1 MIAHRFLSRGG
12 IMFLSKFLR
21 ISLVIFF
28 LVFLVHTGQVWAQSG
43 SLPAQDLAEIIKSL
57 KMRAIGPAIM
67 GGRTVDFAV
76 VESNTAIIYAAVG
89 PSGVFKSENNGVTW
103 NPVFDRESTVAVGA
117 VAVSQSHPDIL
128 WVGTGEGTSRNSVGI
143 GDGVYKSEDGGRT
156 WKNMG
161 LNKTQH
167 IAQILIHPTNPDIV
181 YIGALGRLWGPNE
194 ERGVFKTADGG
205 KTWEKALY
213 VNPDTGISDIAM
225 DPSNPRVLYAGAWD
239 HRRKPYHFR
248 SGGPGSALYKTTDAG
263 ETWRKIHQGL
273 PPGEYGRWGIDICR
287 TKPNVVY
294 ALVESENSGVFRS
307 EDKGET
313 WRRMSDWQTYD
324 QVNFRPFYYSK
335 ITVDPNND
343 LVVYVYSGSSY
354 VSRDGGKTFERISGD
369 THPDHHMMWVNP
381 HNSLHLIDGNDGGI
395 DISYDGAKTWHSVQT
410 NAWSEVY
417 QIGYDF
423 RDPYYVY
430 VGLQD
435 NGSWGAP
442 INSLDPMGIM
452 NFHWY
457 TIGGGDGF
465 YTQVDPNDHTT
476 LYRNAHMGG
485 ISRFD
490 VETGDS
496 QDIKPV
502 APLDEPPYR
511 FNWNAPIL
519 LSPHNN
525 RVVYFGSNYL
535 FKSTDRGSAWERLGP
550 DLSTN
555 DPEKQK
561 DSGGIT
567 PDNTGA
573 EIHCTV
579 YTIAESPL
587 KEGVIW
593 VGTDDGL
600 IQLTQDGGET
610 WTNVTAN
617 IKGLP
622 SESWVTRIEASHF
635 SEGTAFATF
644 DRHRMDDNKPYLFK
658 TEDYGR
664 TWTPLHGGLPDVGYL
679 HVVREDPVNRNLLY
693 VGSEFG
699 LFLTFD
705 SGRKW
710 MAYKNDFPTIAVRDI
725 QIHPREMDLLVGTH
739 GRGLWVLDDIVP
751 IQNLTPEVLA
761 SDFVLFK
768 PRDAVLY
775 SYRGHSMYSGP
786 HPFQGP
792 NPPMGAMITYYL
804 KDKPGPK
811 DTVALTIKDS
821 TGQTITAIRTTK
833 EKGLNRVIWS
843 LRMADQSDESA
854 ERSRF
859 RRSIGGPYVLP
870 GEYRI
875 ALEVNGTTQTQG
887 ILVKPFDKHDFT
899 LEEREL
905 NHRYIQEID
914 DLNQKGNTLLQS
926 MAELDEGLKSLSDR
940 IRAAG
945 IKDERLS
952 AKMNDIR
959 DKVDR
964 IQKAYSRSV
973 EGRTGYKR
981 PVMVALRGG
990 TLPEQISRLRYS
1002 ILSYQGA
1009 PTQTQ
1014 IDQFENIKQV
1024 MQPLLDMA
1032 EKLKD
1037 EDIPGLN
1044 NLLNELNFPVIKN
1057 IK

>member
-1 MIAHRFLSRGG
+1 MTSP
-12 IMFLSKFLR
+12 KFLR
-21 ISLVIFF
+21 ISLAIFF
-28 LVFLVHTGQVWAQSG
+28 FILIASPGQASAQGKSQ
-43 SLPAQDLAEIIKSL
+43 PAQDYAEIIETL

-67 GGRTVDFAV
+67 GGRVVDFAV
-76 VESNTAIIYAAVG
+76 VESNPAVIYAAVG
-89 PSGVFKSENNGVTW
+89 PSGVFKSENSGVTW
-103 NPVFDRESTVAVGA
+103 DPVFDKENTVAVGA
-117 VAVSQSHPDIL
+117 VAVSQSHPDIV

-143 GDGVYKSEDGGRT
+143 GDGVYKSEDGGKT

-161 LNKTQH
+161 LEKTQH
-167 IAQILIHPTNPDIV
+167 IGQILIHPTDPDIV
-181 YIGALGRLWGPNE
+181 YIGALGHLWGANE
-194 ERGVFKTADGG
+194 ERGVFKTTDAGA
-205 KTWEKALY
+205 TWEKVLY
-213 VNPDTGISDIAM
+213 VNPNTGISDMAM

-239 HRRKPYHFR
+239 HLRKPYHFR

-263 ETWRKIHQGL
+263 ATWQKIHQGL
-273 PPGEYGRWGIDICR
+273 PDGEYGRWGIDICR

-307 EDKGET
+307 DDKGAT
-313 WRRMSDWQTYD
+313 WQRMSDWQIYD
-324 QVNFRPFYYSK
+324 RVNFRPFYYSK

-369 THPDHHMMWVNP
+369 THPDHHMVWVNP
-381 HNSLHLIDGNDGGI
+381 HNSLHIIDGNDGGI
-395 DISYDGAKTWHSVQT
+395 DISYDGAKTWHSVKT
-410 NAWSEVY
+410 NAWSEIY

-465 YTQVDPNDHTT
+465 YTQVDPEDYTT

-502 APLDEPPYR
+502 ARLDEPPYR

-525 RVVYFGSNYL
+525 KVVYFGGNYL
-535 FKSTDRGSAWERLGP
+535 FKTTDRGRSWDRVSP

-573 EIHCTV
+573 EIHCTI

-587 KEGVIW
+587 KEGLIW
-593 VGTDDGL
+593 IGTDDGL
-600 IQLTQDGGET
+600 VQVTQDGGRA

-617 IKGLP
+617 ILGLP
-622 SESWVTRIEASHF
+622 SDSWVTRIEASHF
-635 SEGTAFATF
+635 AEGTAYAAF
-644 DRHRMDDNKPYLFK
+644 DRHRMDDNKPYVFK
-658 TEDYGR
+658 TTDYGK
-664 TWTPLHGGLPDVGYL
+664 TWNPLHGDLPKVGYL
-679 HVVREDPVNRNLLY
+679 HVVREDPVNPNLLY

-699 LFLTFD
+699 LFLSFD
-705 SGRKW
+705 GGRDW
-710 MAYKNDFPTIAVRDI
+710 MVYKNDFPTIAVRDI

-739 GRGLWVLDDIVP
+739 GRGLWVLDDITP

-761 SDFVLFK
+761 SDFTLFK
-768 PRDAVLY
+768 TRDAVLN
-775 SYRGHSMYSGP
+775 SYKGNSMYSGP
-786 HPFQGP
+786 HPFQGA

-804 KDKPGPK
+804 KEKPGAK
-811 DTVALTIKDS
+811 DKIALIVKDNA
-821 TGQTITAIRTTK
+821 GQTITALRATK
-833 EKGLNRVIWS
+833 SKGLNRVVWS
-843 LRMADQSDESA
+843 LQIASQTDEDTG
-854 ERSRF
+854 RSRF
-859 RRSIGGPYVLP
+859 RRSAGGPYVLP
-870 GEYRI
+870 GEYRVE
-875 ALEVNGTTQTQG
+875 LDVNGVKQAKT
-887 ILVKPFDKHDFT
+887 LVVKPFEKHDFT
-899 LEEREL
+899 LDDRKL
-905 NHRYIQEID
+905 NHRYAHEIGA
-914 DLNQKGNTLLQS
+914 LVQKGTALIQS
-926 MAELDEGLKSLSDR
+926 MSELDEELKSVSDR
-940 IRAAG
+940 VRTAG
-945 IKDERLS
+945 IRDERLGT
-952 AKMNDIR
+952 KMKDIR
-959 DKVDR
+959 DKVDKV
-964 IQKAYSRSV
+964 QKAYSRSV

-981 PVMVALRGG
+981 PVLVALRGG
-990 TLPEQISRLRYS
+990 TLPEQISRLQYS
-1002 ILSYQGA
+1002 VMGYQGA

-1014 IDQFENIKQV
+1014 IAQFENIKQV
-1024 MQPLLDMA
+1024 MQPLLDLA
-1032 EKLKD
+1032 EMLKTK
-1037 EDIPGLN
+1037 DIPELN
-1044 NLLNELNFPVIKN
+1044 TLLNELKFPVIKN

>member
-1 MIAHRFLSRGG
+1 MISAR
-12 IMFLSKFLR
+12 FLR

-28 LVFLVHTGQVWAQSG
+28 IMIMASPGQTWAQGKSR
-43 SLPAQDLAEIIKSL
+43 PAPDYAEIIKTL
-57 KMRAIGPAIM
+57 KMRNIGPAIM

-76 VESNTAIIYAAVG
+76 VENNTAIIYAAVG
-89 PSGVFKSENNGVTW
+89 PSGVFKSENSGVTW
-103 NPVFDRESTVAVGA
+103 TPVFDRENSVSVGA
-117 VAVSQSHPDIL
+117 VAVSQSHPDIV
-128 WVGTGEGTSRNSVGI
+128 WVGTGEGTSRNSSGI

-161 LNKTQH
+161 LKNTQH
-167 IAQILIHPTNPDIV
+167 ISQILIHPANPEVV
-181 YIGALGRLWGPNE
+181 YIGALGHLWGANE
-194 ERGVFKTADGG
+194 ERGVFKTTDGG
-205 KTWEKALY
+205 KTWQKVLY
-213 VNPDTGISDIAM
+213 VNPDTGISDMAM

-263 ETWRKIHQGL
+263 ETWHKIHKGL

-287 TKPNVVY
+287 TKPSIVY
-294 ALVESENSGVFRS
+294 TLVECKNSGVFRS
-307 EDKGET
+307 DDKGET
-313 WRRMSDWQTYD
+313 WKRMSSWQTYD

-343 LVVYVYSGSSY
+343 LIVYVYSGSSY
-354 VSRDGGKTFERISGD
+354 VSLDGGKTFERISGG
-369 THPDHHMMWVNP
+369 THPDHHMMWVDP

-395 DISYDGAKTWHSVQT
+395 DISYDGAKTWHSVKT
-410 NAWSEVY
+410 NAWSEIY
-417 QIGYDF
+417 QVGYDF
-423 RDPYYVY
+423 RSPYYVY

-442 INSLDPMGIM
+442 VNSLDPMGIM

-457 TIGGGDGF
+457 AIGGGDGF
-465 YTQVDPNDHTT
+465 YIQVGPEDYTT
-476 LYRNAHMGG
+476 VYRNAHMGG

-511 FNWNAPIL
+511 FNWNSPIL
-519 LSPHNN
+519 LSPHDSK
-525 RVVYFGSNYL
+525 VVYFGGNYL
-535 FKSTDRGSAWERLGP
+535 FKTTDRGKSWERLGP

-579 YTIAESPL
+579 FTIAESPV
-587 KEGVIW
+587 KEGLIW

-600 IQLTQDGGET
+600 VQLSQDGGKT

-617 IKGLP
+617 IKWLP
-622 SESWVTRIEASHF
+622 QESWVTRIEASHF
-635 SEGTAFATF
+635 SEGTAYATF

-658 TEDYGR
+658 TEDYGK
-664 TWTPLHGGLPDVGYL
+664 TWKPMHGSLPEVGYL
-679 HVVREDPVNRNLLY
+679 HVVREDPVNQNLLY

-699 LFLTFD
+699 LFMSFD
-705 SGRKW
+705 GGRRW
-710 MAYKNDFPTIAVRDI
+710 MAYKNSFPTIAVRDI

-739 GRGLWVLDDIVP
+739 GRGLWVLDDITP
-751 IQNLTPEVLA
+751 IQNLTPDVLA
-761 SDFVLFK
+761 SDFKLFK
-768 PRDAVLY
+768 IRDAFLY
-775 SYRGHSMYSGP
+775 SYKGNSMYSGP

-792 NPPMGAMITYYL
+792 NPPAGAMISYYL
-804 KDKPGPK
+804 NNKPGPK
-811 DTVALTIKDS
+811 DKITLTVKNAA
-821 TGQTITAIRTTK
+821 GQTVTSLRAAK
-833 EKGLNRVIWS
+833 NKGLNRVIWS
-843 LRMADQSDESA
+843 LRMADQSGESA
-854 ERSRF
+854 GRSRF
-859 RRSIGGPYVLP
+859 RRFAGGPYVLP
-870 GEYRI
+870 GEYRVE
-875 ALEVNGTTQTQG
+875 LELSGTKQAET
-887 ILVKPFDKHDFT
+887 LVVKPFEKHSFT
-899 LEEREL
+899 LEERKL
-905 NHRYIQEID
+905 NQTYVQEIGA
-914 DLNQKGNTLLQS
+914 LVQKGNALIQS
-926 MAELDEGLKSLSDR
+926 MADLGEELKSVTR
-940 IRAAG
+940 RAQTAG

-952 AKMNDIR
+952 TKLKDIR
-959 DKVDR
+959 GKVDR

-981 PVMVALRGG
+981 PVLVALRGG

-1002 ILSYQGA
+1002 IMSYQGA

-1014 IDQFENIKQV
+1014 IDQFKNIKQT
-1024 MQPLLDMA
+1024 MLPLLDIA
-1032 EKLKD
+1032 EMLKTK
-1037 EDIPGLN
+1037 DIPELN
-1044 NLLNELNFPVIKN
+1044 ALLNELKFPVIKN